1 MGDNSAR
8 KFIPFGTNTKGK
20 CVSLRVC
27 ELLGPSA
34 ILGEDPSISLNS
46 SVSARNRLRTI
57 AVERLN
63 FRQRYPPCTSRRQ
76 NGHAASTCERCRL
89 IFNPLSHQKHPA
101 HRGFAGP
108 RRGLHPSALPLR
120 QSQACQG
127 QSKVCDR
134 PIRELIDTRRLAT
147 GRGKQL
153 VHTLHIPP
161 ARLPEN
167 GHSPPELAPS
177 RIVLRRYF
185 GDNASGS
192 QVAQNSSNLHLR
204 GMYDEYCTQQMGED
218 CCICDGHLRVFRVR
232 MMKEINII
240 RPEINIPDSIV
251 LMWVTPSG
259 IFPTK
264 YVATRPDPPKSSRSK
279 DNPK

>member
-1 MGDNSAR
+1 MRATATCNPCRCMYCVRGQGIRR
-8 KFIPFGTNTKGK
+8 KQGRCRYVAACRKISGSERWPTSSLAALFNPSQGKWAGWWVGINCHSGRIASKPCNKGSRDYE
-20 CVSLRVC
+20 CV
-27 ELLGPSA
+27 
-34 ILGEDPSISLNS
+34 
-46 SVSARNRLRTI
+46 
-57 AVERLN
+57 
-63 FRQRYPPCTSRRQ
+63 
-76 NGHAASTCERCRL
+76 AASL
-89 IFNPLSHQKHPA
+89 
-101 HRGFAGP
+101 
-108 RRGLHPSALPLR
+108 
-120 QSQACQG
+120 
-127 QSKVCDR
+127 
-134 PIRELIDTRRLAT
+134 
-147 GRGKQL
+147 
-153 VHTLHIPP
+153 
-161 ARLPEN
+161 
-167 GHSPPELAPS
+167 S